1 MLEKI
6 DLSKTIPEEEYR
18 KRIPGLRARL
28 YSIQRLCWDARV
40 PVVLVFEGWG
50 ASGRGAMVNFLTQNL
65 EPRVFRLHMI
75 LSPRTYEQSM
85 PWLWRFW
92 IKIPSYGEM
101 AIFDQSWY
109 RRVLIERVEKRV
121 RKIEWQQAFEDIND
135 FERALSEDGYQVLK
149 FFLHISRQEQK
160 QRLKKQARDPISK
173 LMRDPEDKLQLKQHD
188 LYLNAVEEML
198 MRTETEWAPW
208 TIVEAGDPRYARVK
222 VFESIIYRLEE
233 VLHARA
239 PDSAPLLLDAAQD
252 AESAP
257 NPKRP
262 QRVHARKH

>member
-1 MLEKI
+1 
-6 DLSKTIPEEEYR
+6 
-18 KRIPGLRARL
+18 
-28 YSIQRLCWDARV
+28 
-40 PVVLVFEGWG
+40 
-50 ASGRGAMVNFLTQNL
+50 
-65 EPRVFRLHMI
+65 
-75 LSPRTYEQSM
+75 
-85 PWLWRFW
+85 
-92 IKIPSYGEM
+92 
-101 AIFDQSWY
+101 
-109 RRVLIERVEKRV
+109 
-121 RKIEWQQAFEDIND
+121 
-135 FERALSEDGYQVLK
+135 
-149 FFLHISRQEQK
+149 
-160 QRLKKQARDPISK
+160 
-173 LMRDPEDKLQLKQHD
+173 MRDPEDKLQLKQHD

-239 PDSAPLLLDAAQD
+239 PDSAPLLLDAAQG